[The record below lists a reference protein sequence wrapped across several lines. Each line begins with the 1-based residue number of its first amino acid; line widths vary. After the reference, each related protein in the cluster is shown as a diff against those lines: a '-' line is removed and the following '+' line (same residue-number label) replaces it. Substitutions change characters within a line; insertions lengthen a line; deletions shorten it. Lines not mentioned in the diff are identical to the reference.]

1 MYKIPQLPL
10 PLELETKAVLRAVVA
25 ANKKLAELKGYV
37 HLIPQEDILINT
49 LTLQEAKDSS
59 EIENIVTTHD
69 DLYKAEIAG
78 SEFIPSL
85 ETKEVQNYAK
95 ALRIAF
101 KQIRENKILSLRV
114 IKEVQKNLEGNSAG
128 FRSAPGTILKNN
140 NGELVY
146 TPPQDKQDVERYMAN
161 LEQFINNPDLS
172 DLDPLIKMAIIHHQ
186 FESIHPFFDG
196 NGRTGRIIN
205 ILYLVIND
213 LLDLPILYLSAYI
226 IKYKTEYYRLIQL
239 VRDEG
244 KWEEWLLFILKGV
257 ELVATGTIHRVK
269 AIASLMQ
276 SHKVKI
282 RKISEGIYSHELLN
296 NLFSHPYT
304 KIDFLT
310 EATGL
315 SKKTAGKY
323 LNILVDKGLLFKV
336 KIWRNNYYFN
346 TDLIEILKQ
355 PLI

>member
-1 MYKIPQLPL
+1 MYTVPLLPL
-10 PLELETKAVLRAVVA
+10 PIELETKAVLKAVNS
-25 ANKKLAELKGYV
+25 ANRKLAELKGYV

-59 EIENIVTTHD
+59 AIENIVTTHD
-69 DLYKAEIAG
+69 DLYKAEVAG
-78 SEFIPSL
+78 QDFTPSF

-101 KQIRENKILSLRV
+101 KDIRERKVLSLKI
-114 IKEVQKNLEGNSAG
+114 IKEIQQTLEGNSAG
-128 FRSAPGTILKNN
+128 FRSVPGTNLKNSD
-140 NGELVY
+140 GAVVY
-146 TPPQDKQDVERYMAN
+146 TPPQDRQNIERYMQN
-161 LEQFINNPDLS
+161 LEQFINNHELA
-172 DLDPLIKMAIIHHQ
+172 DLDPLVKMTIIHHQ

-226 IKYKTEYYRLIQL
+226 IKHKSEYYRLLQS
-239 VRDEG
+239 VRDDEN
-244 KWEEWLLFILKGV
+244 WVEWILFLLKGV
-257 ELVATGTIHRVK
+257 EQVAEGTIYRVK
-269 AIASLMQ
+269 AIAELM
-276 SHKVKI
+276 KVYKTKI
-282 RKISEGIYSHELLN
+282 RNISEGIYSHELLN

-323 LNILVDKGLLFKV
+323 LNTLVEEGLLFKV
-336 KIWRNNYYFN
+336 KIWRTNYYFN
-346 TDLIEILKQ
+346 TDLIKILKQ

>member
-1 MYKIPQLPL
+1 MYKIPELPL
-10 PLELETKAVLRAVVA
+10 KIELETKAVLKAVNS

-69 DLYKAEIAG
+69 DLYKAEAG
-78 SEFIPSL
+78 GLDFSPSF

-95 ALRIAF
+95 ALRLAF
-101 KQIRENKILSLRV
+101 KEIRKNKLLSLRV
-114 IKEVQKNLEGNSAG
+114 IKDIQKTLEGNSAG
-128 FRSAPGTILKNN
+128 FRSAPGTTLKNN
-140 NGELVY
+140 KGDIIY
-146 TPPQDKQDVERYMAN
+146 TPPQDKQDVENYMQN
-161 LEQFINNPDLS
+161 LEEFINNEELS
-172 DLDPLIKMAIIHHQ
+172 DLDPLVKMGIIHHQ

-226 IKYKTEYYRLIQL
+226 IKHKSEYYRLLQL

-244 KWEEWLLFILKGV
+244 NWEEWILFLLKGV
-257 ELVATGTIHRVK
+257 EQVAEGTTYRVK
-269 AIASLMQ
+269 AIAELM
-276 SHKVKI
+276 KMYKTKI
-282 RKISEGIYSHELLN
+282 RNISEGIYSHELLN

-323 LNILVDKGLLFKV
+323 LNILVEEGLLFKV
-336 KIWRNNYYFN
+336 KIWRTNYYFN
-346 TDLIEILKQ
+346 TELIRILKQ